1 MQVYPT
7 TLSEL
12 VCGVAR
18 YDGAKPALIFA
29 DQPIS
34 YADLDMRIECAANS
48 LALRGVVHGDRV
60 ALLIPNMP
68 EFVVAYYA
76 VLRCGGI
83 AVPVNALYKA
93 EEIAYILQD
102 SEAKAL
108 SLYAGFAAQGNDGSY
123 YLMTSGHCDKH
134 DGSAW
139 TYGDGVVCGLAAAA
153 MHGTRWIAE
162 DAPVSSGPNLHTWGI
177 GTAVSHTCA

>member
-7 TLSEL
+7 TLCEL

-102 SEAKAL
+102 SAAKAL
-108 SLYAGFAAQGNDGSY
+108 ILYAGFAALGITGIAKAHLASQSIIIGDAAPEGA
-123 YLMTSGHCDKH
+123 TSWESLIDA
-134 DGSAW
+134 SSPARAPARVSP
-139 TYGDGVVCGLAAAA
+139 GD
-153 MHGTRWIAE
+153 IA
-162 DAPVSSGPNLHTWGI
+162 TI
-177 GTAVSHTCA
+177 CYT